1 MAIQSF
7 QRKEIENFFLNGGL
21 PKSVGWRQQVSIV
34 RRKLDMLH
42 FAKKIEDLRSP
53 PGNRLELLKG
63 KWSGYYSVRVNDQWR
78 IVFQWAELGPSQ
90 VDVCDYH

>member
-1 MAIQSF
+1 
-7 QRKEIENFFLNGGL
+7 
-21 PKSVGWRQQVSIV
+21 
-34 RRKLDMLH
+34 MLH

-63 KWSGYYSVRVNDQWR
+63 KWSGFYSVRVNDQWR

-90 VDVCDYH
+90 VDVCDYHQDLWKLKHSKIKLPKPLKAAQSWIN